1 MNPEMSNSVQSRKI
15 GPHGTPESEFSIECF
30 QNYRA
35 PEVFVQG
42 LAGIVNQGDV
52 ERIIYNQKQM
62 LQRFE
67 KTNEM
72 TLNCNILSAS
82 RLKKATEDLKE
93 HTKLLHDMKKDLDY
107 IFKKIRTIRTK
118 LQNQYPQAFAELEP
132 QRNSFAEE
140 AEDDVEGAAALPAKD
155 SKTVPEGGAKKKALF
170 SKKSQDVEYVQME
183 SDNNASGSNLS
194 NRTSSSDNSNDS
206 LSDTG

>member
-1 MNPEMSNSVQSRKI
+1 MIFR
-15 GPHGTPESEFSIECF
+15 
-30 QNYRA
+30 
-35 PEVFVQG
+35 
-42 LAGIVNQGDV
+42 
-52 ERIIYNQKQM
+52 

-107 IFKKIRTIRTK
+107 IFKKIRTIKGK
-118 LQNQYPQAFAELEP
+118 LTAQYPQAFAELEP

-140 AEDDVEGAAALPAKD
+140 AEDETEGAAAKAAEEI
-155 SKTVPEGGAKKKALF
+155 SGAPVAAEAQGDKKKLF

-194 NRTSSSDNSNDS
+194 NRTSSTDNSNDS

>member
-1 MNPEMSNSVQSRKI
+1 MNPEMSSSVQSRKT

-30 QNYRA
+30 QNYLA
-35 PEVFVQG
+35 PEVFIQG
-42 LAGIVNQGDV
+42 LAGIVNQGEV

-107 IFKKIRTIRTK
+107 IFKKIRTIKGK
-118 LQNQYPQAFAELEP
+118 LNAQYPQAFAELEP
-132 QRNSFAEE
+132 QRSSFAEE
-140 AEDDVEGAAALPAKD
+140 AEDETEGAAAA
-155 SKTVPEGGAKKKALF
+155 VPKAQEAPPSQQEKKIMT
-170 SKKSQDVEYVQME
+170 KKSQEVEYVPME
-183 SDNNASGSNLS
+183 GSDNNASGSNLS
-194 NRTSSSDNSNDS
+194 NRTSSTDNSNDS

>member
-1 MNPEMSNSVQSRKI
+1 MNPEMSSSVQSRKT

-30 QNYRA
+30 QNYLA

-42 LAGIVNQGDV
+42 LAGIVNQGEV

-82 RLKKATEDLKE
+82 RLKKANEDFKE
-93 HTKLLHDMKKDLDY
+93 HTKLLHEMKKDLDY
-107 IFKKIRTIRTK
+107 IFKKIRTIRGK
-118 LQNQYPQAFAELEP
+118 LTAQYPQAFAELEP
-132 QRNSFAEE
+132 QRSSFAEE
-140 AEDDVEGAAALPAKD
+140 AEDETEGAAAKAVD
-155 SKTVPEGGAKKKALF
+155 AVEQSSKAPEKKLF
-170 SKKSQDVEYVQME
+170 SKKSQEVEYVQME
-183 SDNNASGSNLS
+183 GSDNNASGSNLS
-194 NRTSSSDNSNDS
+194 TRTSSTDNSNDS